1 MTFVPFNFMRLTQ
14 DDFFRL
20 APPLLFGI
28 PVLKL
33 FHLFIITCSPRIF
46 YHTLSRLFHAA
57 SNCAHVA
64 TATGGVRRANKAAE
78 PAG

>member
-1 MTFVPFNFMRLTQ
+1 MTFVPFNFIRLTQ
-14 DDFFRL
+14 DDFSRL

-28 PVLKL
+28 PGLKL
-33 FHLFIITCSPRIF
+33 FHLFIITCCPRIF
-46 YHTLSRLFHAA
+46 YHTLSRLFQAA
-57 SNCAHVA
+57 NNCAHVA